1 MEPKKGINSWT
12 IPFYTRPTPEQLLF
26 VTNKDI
32 LSIIKSLD
40 SSKSHGHVS
49 TCTEPVT
56 ISLKIIFEESI
67 KKIIFPEIWKKKL
80 ISFV

>member
-1 MEPKKGINSWT
+1 M
-12 IPFYTRPTPEQLLF
+12 
-26 VTNKDI
+26 TNKDI

-56 ISLKIIFEESI
+56 ISLKITFEESI
-67 KKIIFPEIWKKKL
+67 KEIIFPEIWKKKL

>member
-1 MEPKKGINSWT
+1 MSLEGSQKTVSTHGVS
-12 IPFYTRPTPEQLLF
+12 PFIQDQHH
-26 VTNKDI
+26 NKDI

-49 TCTEPVT
+49 TCAEPVT

-67 KKIIFPEIWKKKL
+67 KIIFPEIWKKKL
-80 ISFV
+80 ISFF